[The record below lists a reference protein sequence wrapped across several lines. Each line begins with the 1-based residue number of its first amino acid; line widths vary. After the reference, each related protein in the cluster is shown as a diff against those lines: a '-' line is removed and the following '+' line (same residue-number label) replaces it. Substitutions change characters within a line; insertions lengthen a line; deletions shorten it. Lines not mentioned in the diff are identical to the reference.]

1 MLQLVNKMPPRSGNY
16 RGLARN
22 GVRTITD
29 ISRCGTTAGY
39 WWHYNHKEEICF
51 ACREARKKN
60 QRDNHKYKSL
70 ALINPTNPTLDKRC
84 GTSSGYQAHRKR
96 NELSCESCHKAQL
109 EYHRNRY
116 KNNPSKI
123 LEQIKNWTIN
133 NPEKF
138 KAQRVRYYAKNYEK
152 VKQRNTD
159 KERRRRAVKVSTNT
173 ELYTTQQVIDLYGT
187 NCHICNY
194 PIDMTASRLIG
205 RGNWK
210 LGLHIDHVIS
220 LSKNGPDT
228 LANVRPSHAL
238 CNLSKGGK

>member
-1 MLQLVNKMPPRSGNY
+1 MLQLVNKMPPRGY
-16 RGLARN
+16 EPPEAG
-22 GVRTITD
+22 TIQEIVQMD
-29 ISRCGTTAGY
+29 NSRCGTTAGY
-39 WWHYNHKEEICF
+39 WWHYNHKEEICLP
-51 ACREARKKN
+51 CKEARRKN

-70 ALINPTNPTLDKRC
+70 ALVNPTNSTFDKRC
-84 GTSSGYQAHRKR
+84 GTNSGHQAHRKR

-159 KERRRRAVKVSTNT
+159 KDRRRRANPCRT
-173 ELYTTQQVIDLYGT
+173 
-187 NCHICNY
+187 
-194 PIDMTASRLIG
+194 SRSQRH
-205 RGNWK
+205 RGY
-210 LGLHIDHVIS
+210 
-220 LSKNGPDT
+220 
-228 LANVRPSHAL
+228 RPAR
-238 CNLSKGGK
+238 